1 VIPDFRFPTACGWGG
16 VAAATEE
23 TWMEP
28 NREAAVKSSTAR
40 DNSGMSG
47 KNPAKNDWNF
57 RENQVFLCDKL
68 QIQGSQRHVCVAKL
82 REWQP

>member
-1 VIPDFRFPTACGWGG
+1 MDGAEPGSGG
-16 VAAATEE
+16 EE
-23 TWMEP
+23 QHG
-28 NREAAVKSSTAR
+28 AGQFI
-40 DNSGMSG
+40 SGMSG

>member
-1 VIPDFRFPTACGWGG
+1 

-40 DNSGMSG
+40 DNLYPG
-47 KNPAKNDWNF
+47 
-57 RENQVFLCDKL
+57 
-68 QIQGSQRHVCVAKL
+68 
-82 REWQP
+82 